1 MLWME
6 EVSLKKHPRTLFQ
19 KTIFCPQIHFDENV
33 SFFGVCIVCIMSKTS
48 GFLVGDLL
56 YRLGWD
62 EFHKCQK
69 LDF

>member
-33 SFFGVCIVCIMSKTS
+33 SFWCTFMSQKSEFLAGKTNEKH
-48 GFLVGDLL
+48 FFRVTYFTD
-56 YRLGWD
+56 
-62 EFHKCQK
+62 
-69 LDF
+69 